1 MNWLKLL
8 RHDLRCGLIRWRY
21 LLIFPL
27 SALPCI
33 PCYTDAQLANV
44 PGTWMDYMLYCFK
57 GSVPM
62 TASPEMSLALPIFWV
77 LAMAGSLLL
86 NLDYFLS
93 DLTQAGQQIMIRS
106 KTRRG
111 WYLSKCAWNL
121 CSCILYMMLLCTSV
135 LLFTLLSGGTV
146 SLQSTPSVMEIYLS
160 ELTVEPTL
168 LSGLPGFIAVVLMP
182 LVTLMALNMLQ
193 MAMCLLVRPI
203 IGFLI
208 SMALLVLSVY
218 CNVPFVL
225 GNGAMAIRSA
235 LLVPGGISPG
245 FATLTSIAILL
256 ASAILGAWKFQNTD
270 ILGLE
275 E

>member
-1 MNWLKLL
+1 MNWLKLV
-8 RHDLRCGLIRWRY
+8 RHDLRYGLFRWRY

-27 SALPCI
+27 SVFPCI
-33 PCYTDAQLANV
+33 PGYTDAQLANV

-62 TASPEMSLALPIFWV
+62 NSSPEMSLALPIFWV

-111 WYLSKCAWNL
+111 WYLSKCTWNL

-135 LLFTLLSGGTV
+135 LLFTLLSGGTL
-146 SLQSTPSVMEIYLS
+146 SLQSTPGVMEILFS
-160 ELTVEPTL
+160 ELTVEPAL
-168 LSGLPGFIAVVLMP
+168 LSGLPGLIVVVFMP

-193 MAMCLLVRPI
+193 MAVCLLVRPI

-208 SMALLVLSVY
+208 SMAILVLSVY
-218 CNVPFVL
+218 CNLPFVL
-225 GNGAMAIRSA
+225 GNGAMAIRNA

-245 FATLTSIAILL
+245 FAALTSMAILL
-256 ASAILGAWKFQNTD
+256 ASAILGSWKFQNTD

>member
-8 RHDLRCGLIRWRY
+8 RHDLRYGLIRWRY

-27 SALPCI
+27 SVLPCI
-33 PCYTDAQLANV
+33 PCYNDAQLANV
-44 PGTWMDYMLYCFK
+44 SGTWMDYMLYCFK
-57 GSVPM
+57 GSVPV

-93 DLTQAGQQIMIRS
+93 DLTQAGQQMMIRS

-121 CSCILYMMLLCTSV
+121 CSCILYMMVLCTSV

-168 LSGLPGFIAVVLMP
+168 LSGLPGLIAVVLMP
-182 LVTLMALNMLQ
+182 LITIMALNMLQ

-208 SMALLVLSVY
+208 SMAILVLSIY
-218 CNVPFVL
+218 CNLPFVL

-235 LLVPGGISPG
+235 LLVPNGISPA
-245 FATLTSIAILL
+245 FAALTAVAILL
-256 ASAILGAWKFQNTD
+256 ASAILGAWRFQNTD

>member
-33 PCYTDAQLANV
+33 PCYTDAHLANV
-44 PGTWMDYMLYCFK
+44 SGTWMDYMLYCFK
-57 GSVPM
+57 GSVPV
-62 TASPEMSLALPIFWV
+62 TASPEMSLALPIFWIM
-77 LAMAGSLLL
+77 AMAGSLLL

-146 SLQSTPSVMEIYLS
+146 SLQSTPNVMEIYLS

-193 MAMCLLVRPI
+193 MAVCLLVRPI

-208 SMALLVLSVY
+208 SMAILVLSVY

-245 FATLTSIAILL
+245 FATLTSMAILL

>member
-8 RHDLRCGLIRWRY
+8 QHDLRYGLIRWRY
-21 LLIFPL
+21 LLIFL
-27 SALPCI
+27 LFVLPCI
-33 PCYTDAQLANV
+33 TCYSDVQLANV

-57 GSVPM
+57 GSVPI
-62 TASPEMSLALPIFWV
+62 TSSSEISLALPIFWIMAV
-77 LAMAGSLLL
+77 AGSLLL

-93 DLTQAGQQIMIRS
+93 DLTQAGQQIIIRS

-121 CSCILYMMLLCTSV
+121 CSCIVYMVLVCASV
-135 LLFTLLSGGTV
+135 LLFTLLSGGDV
-146 SLQSTPSVMEIYLS
+146 SLQSTPGVMEIHFS

-168 LSGLPGFIAVVLMP
+168 LSGLPGLIVVVLMP

-193 MAMCLLVRPI
+193 MAVCLLMRPI

-208 SMALLVLSVY
+208 SIAILVLCVY
-218 CNVPFVL
+218 CNIPFVL

-235 LLVPGGISPG
+235 LLVPDGISPG
-245 FATLTSIAILL
+245 FAALTAVAILL
-256 ASAILGAWKFQNTD
+256 ASAIMGSWRFQHTD

>member
-8 RHDLRCGLIRWRY
+8 RHDLRYGLIRWRY

-27 SALPCI
+27 SVLPCI
-33 PCYTDAQLANV
+33 SCYSGVQLANV

-57 GSVPM
+57 GSVPV
-62 TASPEMSLALPIFWV
+62 TASPEMSLALPIFWIMT
-77 LAMAGSLLL
+77 MAGSLLL

-111 WYLSKCAWNL
+111 WYLSKYAWNL
-121 CSCILYMMLLCTSV
+121 CSCILYMMSLCTSV

-146 SLQSTPSVMEIYLS
+146 SLQSTPGVMEILFS
-160 ELTVEPTL
+160 ELTVEPAL
-168 LSGLPGFIAVVLMP
+168 LSGLPSLIVVVLMP
-182 LVTLMALNMLQ
+182 LVTLMAMNMLQ
-193 MAMCLLVRPI
+193 MAVCLLVRPI

-208 SMALLVLSVY
+208 SMAILVLSVY

-225 GNGAMAIRSA
+225 GNGAMVIRSA

-245 FATLTSIAILL
+245 FAALTAVAILL

>member
-8 RHDLRCGLIRWRY
+8 CHDLRYGLIRWRY

-27 SALPCI
+27 SILPCI

-44 PGTWMDYMLYCFK
+44 SGTWMDYMLYCFK
-57 GSVPM
+57 GSVPV

-111 WYLSKCAWNL
+111 WYLSKCTWNL
-121 CSCILYMMLLCTSV
+121 CSCMLYMMLLCTSV

-168 LSGLPGFIAVVLMP
+168 LIGLPGFIAVVLMP

-193 MAMCLLVRPI
+193 MAVCLLVRPI

-208 SMALLVLSVY
+208 SMAILVLSVY
-218 CNVPFVL
+218 CNLPFVL

-245 FATLTSIAILL
+245 FATLTSMAILL

>member
-8 RHDLRCGLIRWRY
+8 RHDLRYGLIRWRY

-33 PCYTDAQLANV
+33 PCYSGVQLANV
-44 PGTWMDYMLYCFK
+44 PGTWMDYMLCCFK
-57 GSVPM
+57 GSVPV
-62 TASPEMSLALPIFWV
+62 TASPEMSLALPIFWIM
-77 LAMAGSLLL
+77 AMAGSLLL

-106 KTRRG
+106 KTRQG

-121 CSCILYMMLLCTSV
+121 CSCMLYMMLLCTSV

-146 SLQSTPSVMEIYLS
+146 SLQCTPSVMEIYLS

-193 MAMCLLVRPI
+193 MAVCLLVRPI

-208 SMALLVLSVY
+208 SMAILVFSVY
-218 CNVPFVL
+218 CNLPFAL

-245 FATLTSIAILL
+245 FATLTSMAILL

>member
-8 RHDLRCGLIRWRY
+8 RHDLRYGLIRWRY

-27 SALPCI
+27 SVLPCI
-33 PCYTDAQLANV
+33 PCYTDAQLASV

-57 GSVPM
+57 GSVPV

-111 WYLSKCAWNL
+111 WFLSKCAWNL
-121 CSCILYMMLLCTSV
+121 CSCILYMTLLCTSV

-168 LSGLPGFIAVVLMP
+168 FSGLPGFIAVVLMP

-208 SMALLVLSVY
+208 SMAILVLSVY
-218 CNVPFVL
+218 CNVSFVL

-235 LLVPGGISPG
+235 LLIPDGISPG
-245 FATLTSIAILL
+245 IAAVTAVGIIL
-256 ASAILGAWKFQNTD
+256 ASAILGAWRFQNTD

>member
-8 RHDLRCGLIRWRY
+8 RHDLRYGLIRWRY

-27 SALPCI
+27 SVLPCI
-33 PCYTDAQLANV
+33 PCYNDAQLANV

-57 GSVPM
+57 GSVPV
-62 TASPEMSLALPIFWV
+62 TVSPEMSLALPIFWV

-146 SLQSTPSVMEIYLS
+146 SLQSTPGVMEIYLS

-182 LVTLMALNMLQ
+182 LITIMALNMLQ

-208 SMALLVLSVY
+208 SMAILVLSIY
-218 CNVPFVL
+218 CNLPFVL

-235 LLVPGGISPG
+235 LLVPNGISPA
-245 FATLTSIAILL
+245 FAALTAVAILL
-256 ASAILGAWKFQNTD
+256 ASAILGSWRFQNTD

>member
-27 SALPCI
+27 SILPCI

-44 PGTWMDYMLYCFK
+44 TGTWMDYMLYCFK
-57 GSVPM
+57 GSVPV
-62 TASPEMSLALPIFWV
+62 TASPEMSLALPIFWIM
-77 LAMAGSLLL
+77 AMAGSLLL

-121 CSCILYMMLLCTSV
+121 CSCILYMMLHCTSV

-160 ELTVEPTL
+160 ELTVEPNL

-193 MAMCLLVRPI
+193 MAVCLLVRPI

-208 SMALLVLSVY
+208 SMAILVLSVY

-245 FATLTSIAILL
+245 FATLTSMAILL

>member
-8 RHDLRCGLIRWRY
+8 RHDLRYGLIRWRY

-44 PGTWMDYMLYCFK
+44 SGTWMDYMLYCFK
-57 GSVPM
+57 GSVPV

-106 KTRRG
+106 KTRQG
-111 WYLSKCAWNL
+111 WYLSKCAWKL
-121 CSCILYMMLLCTSV
+121 CSCMLYTMLLCTSV

-146 SLQSTPSVMEIYLS
+146 SLQCTPSVMEIYLS

-193 MAMCLLVRPI
+193 MAVCLLVRPI

-208 SMALLVLSVY
+208 SMAILVFSVY
-218 CNVPFVL
+218 CNLPFAL

-245 FATLTSIAILL
+245 FATLTSMAILL